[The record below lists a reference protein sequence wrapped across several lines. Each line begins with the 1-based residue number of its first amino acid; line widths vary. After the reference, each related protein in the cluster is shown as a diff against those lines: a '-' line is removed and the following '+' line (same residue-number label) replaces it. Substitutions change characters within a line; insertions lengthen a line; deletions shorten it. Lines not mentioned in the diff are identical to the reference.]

1 VIARTRTG
9 CAGQTLVE
17 FAVVTVITVIM
28 LLFVVEMG
36 RMLLVYTAVANAA
49 RAGLRYA
56 IVHGSS
62 RAAGATLNS
71 ASGPANNPAQVLT
84 VISDFAGA
92 GALTTSLLV
101 VNVTYPGSSN
111 APGQN
116 VKITVVYPYNP
127 LTTYFSKSLRLG
139 TTTQGVI
146 VY

>member
-1 VIARTRTG
+1 
-9 CAGQTLVE
+9 VE

-84 VISDFAGA
+84 VISDFE
-92 GALTTSLLV
+92 
-101 VNVTYPGSSN
+101 
-111 APGQN
+111 
-116 VKITVVYPYNP
+116 K
-127 LTTYFSKSLRLG
+127 
-139 TTTQGVI
+139 
-146 VY
+146 

>member
-1 VIARTRTG
+1 VIAHTG
-9 CAGQTLVE
+9 PGRGGQTLVE
-17 FAVVTVITVIM
+17 FAVVTVITVMM

-36 RMLLVYTAVANAA
+36 RMVLVYTAVANAA

-62 RAAGATLNS
+62 RATGATVNN
-71 ASGPANNPAQVLT
+71 ASGPASNPAQVLS

-92 GALTTSLLV
+92 GALTTSLLIV
-101 VNVTYPGSSN
+101 SVTYPGSSN

-116 VKITVVYPYNP
+116 VAITVVYPYNP
-127 LTTYFSKSLRLG
+127 LTTYFTKTLLLG
-139 TTTQGVI
+139 TATQGVI